1 MLASTPMRRTHTP
14 LLLIAACIIGAATP
28 IAATAAV
35 DPTARLAKITTVAKP
50 TDIASRASDTGL
62 YIAEQDGRV
71 VRFDSK
77 TRVKSTALD
86 LTGRTG
92 ASGERGLLGLV
103 FHPNGRFLYVN
114 HTDDDGN
121 TVVARYRM
129 RTNNTADPTSRVVLF
144 TLAQPYANH
153 NGGGLAFGPGGR
165 LYVGTGDGGSRDDP
179 QRIALDRSS
188 MLGKIISVDPLAR
201 NAKSA
206 SARIWSVG
214 LRNPWR
220 FEFDDEM
227 NLWVADVGQD
237 KWEEVNLAR
246 ATAGSGRN
254 ANFGWSAYEGFAR
267 FNRDQTAKNHLR
279 PVHVYEHGD
288 QGCSI
293 SGGTKIRSPKLP
305 ALAGWYVYGDYCSG
319 RITAIKVVGSKA
331 TRVVR
336 LVDNAGSVTAVRTVA
351 SGDVYVLAI
360 DGTVN
365 RLVAVP

>member
-1 MLASTPMRRTHTP
+1 MRRVRAS
-14 LLLIAACIIGAATP
+14 LFLGVVVFVGAVARSS
-28 IAATAAV
+28 ATAV
-35 DPTARLAKITTVAKP
+35 TDPTVRLAKVTTVTKP
-50 TDIASRASDTGL
+50 TDIASRKSDTGL

-71 VRFDSK
+71 VRFDTK
-77 TRVKSTALD
+77 TKAKSTALD

-114 HTDDDGN
+114 YTDDDGD

-129 RTNNTADPTSRVVLF
+129 RANKTADPTSRTVLF
-144 TLAQPYANH
+144 TVDQPYANH

-165 LYVGTGDGGSRDDP
+165 LYIGTGDGGSRDDP
-179 QRIALDRSS
+179 QRVALDRSS
-188 MLGKIISVDPLAR
+188 MLGKIISIDPLAR

-206 SARIWSVG
+206 AVRIWSVG

-237 KWEEVNLAR
+237 KWEEVSLAR
-246 ATAGSGRN
+246 ASAGSGRN
-254 ANFGWSAYEGFAR
+254 ANFGWSAYEGFTR
-267 FNRDQTAKNHLR
+267 FHNDQTAKNHLR
-279 PVHVYEHGD
+279 PVHVYVHGD
-288 QGCSI
+288 EGCSI
-293 SGGTKIRSPKLP
+293 SGGTKIRSTKLP
-305 ALAGWYVYGDYCSG
+305 ALSGWYVYGDYCSG
-319 RITAIKVVGSKA
+319 RITAIKVVGSRA

-351 SGDVYVLAI
+351 SGDVYVLSLGG
-360 DGTVN
+360 DVSTLLPG
-365 RLVAVP
+365 